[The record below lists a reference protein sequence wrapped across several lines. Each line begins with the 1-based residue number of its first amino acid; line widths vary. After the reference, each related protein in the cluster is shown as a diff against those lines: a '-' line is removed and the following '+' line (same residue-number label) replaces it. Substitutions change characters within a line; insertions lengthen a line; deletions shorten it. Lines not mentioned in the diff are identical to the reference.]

1 MRRRT
6 FFGSAL
12 TGLFALRSKA
22 WGRNPVPSATG
33 GDIPKRVFGKTGEK
47 LTIVGQAGGR
57 FPLISFED
65 AKAVTL
71 RAYELGIN
79 YFDNAH
85 TYWSGRSEEVYGE
98 VLPAFRKEV
107 FVTTKS
113 ADRTRD
119 GAAKELEIS
128 LKRLKMDYVDLWQI
142 HSVEPDGGGG
152 PDLRS
157 RRRHRGLRGGQAER

>member
-12 TGLFALRSKA
+12 TGLLALRSKA
-22 WGRNPVPSATG
+22 WGHPAGPSSTG
-33 GDIPKRVFGKTGEK
+33 GDVPKRVFGKTGEK

-57 FPLISFED
+57 YPLISFED

-85 TYWSGRSEEVYGE
+85 SYWSGRSEEVYGE

-113 ADRTRD
+113 VVRDRGVGR
-119 GAAKELEIS
+119 
-128 LKRLKMDYVDLWQI
+128 
-142 HSVEPDGGGG
+142 
-152 PDLRS
+152 
-157 RRRHRGLRGGQAER
+157 